1 MEANKIQTYEAL
13 VTGETQKEGKSSPL
27 ITSGQER
34 PHVYLY
40 VCVCAAYNIYI
51 YIYIAAIDVLTQ
63 DRRKSPA
70 NLLPAAV

>member
-27 ITSGQER
+27 ITSVQER

-40 VCVCAAYNIYI
+40 VCVCCI
-51 YIYIAAIDVLTQ
+51 
-63 DRRKSPA
+63 
-70 NLLPAAV
+70 